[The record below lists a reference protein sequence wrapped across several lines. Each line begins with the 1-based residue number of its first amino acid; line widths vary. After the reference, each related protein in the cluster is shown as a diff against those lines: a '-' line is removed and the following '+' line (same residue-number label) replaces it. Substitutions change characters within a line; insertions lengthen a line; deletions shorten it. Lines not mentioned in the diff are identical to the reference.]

1 MKMEDNLKSLINPKN
16 IKVFIKTWNFWR
28 PFLGILI
35 GGIGGFFYYY
45 FIGCKTGS
53 CPITSHS
60 YSTGI
65 VGGLM
70 GYLITGILFSK
81 S

>member
-1 MKMEDNLKSLINPKN
+1 MINENRLNLRPGSIKELLKSWK
-16 IKVFIKTWNFWR
+16 FWR

-35 GGIGGFFYYY
+35 GSVSGYLYYY
-45 FIGCKTGS
+45 FIGCKSGS

-60 YSTGI
+60 YSTVI

-70 GYLITGILFSK
+70 GYLITGILFTK